1 MVPGARLVI
10 LGKQGSGKGTQCVR
24 LARHYVVPH
33 ISTGDLFRAA
43 VKAGTSEYAKRAKE
57 YMEAG
62 ELIPDDIVV
71 GVVRE
76 RLTQND
82 TGHRGFILD
91 GFPRTTFQAEELE
104 KMLEPRDLDLAINL
118 EVPMEMVLK
127 RLADRR
133 VCRDCGAN
141 YSVGTPPKVDWTCD
155 TCGGEVVQRGDDTT
169 DAIKRRLVLYEKE
182 TQPLIAWYQERGK
195 LETVDGVGS
204 PDLVSSRLIH
214 AIDRRRGRDV
224 TVSP

>member
-1 MVPGARLVI
+1 VVPGARLVL

-57 YMEAG
+57 FMEAG

-71 GVVRE
+71 GVVSE
-76 RLTQND
+76 RLAQDD

-91 GFPRTTFQAEELE
+91 GFPRTTFQAEQLST
-104 KMLEPRDLDLAINL
+104 MLEPRDIDLVINL
-118 EVPMEMVLK
+118 DVPMEMVLK
-127 RLADRR
+127 RLANRR

-141 YSVGTPPKVDWTCD
+141 YSVGAPPKLDWTCD
-155 TCGGEVVQRGDDTT
+155 VCGGEVVQREDDTA
-169 DAIKRRLVLYEKE
+169 DAIKRRLMLYEKE
-182 TQPLIAWYQERGK
+182 TEPLVNWYEERGK

-204 PDLVSSRLIH
+204 RDRVLARLVQ
-214 AIDRRRGRDV
+214 AIDARRGRV
-224 TVSP
+224 MTVGP

>member
-1 MVPGARLVI
+1 M

-62 ELIPDDIVV
+62 ELIPDEIVI
-71 GVVRE
+71 GVVEE
-76 RLTQND
+76 RLSEDD

-91 GFPRTTFQAEELE
+91 GFPRTSSQAEALSR
-104 KMLEPRDLDLAINL
+104 MLEPRDVDLAINL
-118 EVPMEMVLK
+118 AVPMDVALK

-141 YSVGTPPKVDWTCD
+141 YSVGKPPKVDWICEV
-155 TCGGEVVQRGDDTT
+155 CGGEVVQRSDDTP
-169 DAIKRRLVLYEKE
+169 DAIKRRLKLYEKE
-182 TQPLIAWYQERGK
+182 TEPLIAWYLERDK
-195 LETVDGVGS
+195 LVTVDGLGS
-204 PDLVSSRLIH
+204 PDVVSGRLLD
-214 AIDRRRGRDV
+214 AIERHRVRG
-224 TVSP
+224 